1 MLNTTLISCPDDCAD
16 VNLLPALS
24 AANQDCTGYTQTL
37 SQVCDLYI
45 LPSDT
50 GDIFDNWDTEPIVN
64 ATSGAGVGVDNTNAD
79 NTKAKWLVGIGG
91 VSESEETIT
100 EYPKLQK
107 KVTERL
113 YTLTFR
119 VFNLVAAQYN
129 FLRKLQCGDT
139 SFTFYYGDLGGWIYG
154 IAGGLV
160 PNSVDVDFPHGGG
173 NTDKNVG
180 ILTITF
186 RATTDPDRFVN
197 PNPQDA

>member
-1 MLNTTLISCPDDCAD
+1 MLNLTAIACPDDCAD
-16 VNLLPALS
+16 VNTLPAI
-24 AANQDCTGYTQTL
+24 AADQDCTGYTQTL

-45 LPSDT
+45 LPSATADL
-50 GDIFDNWDTEPIVN
+50 FDNWDAEPIVN
-64 ATSGAGVGVDNTNAD
+64 TTPASGVGVDNTNTD

-91 VSESEETIT
+91 VAEPEETID
-100 EYPKLQK
+100 EYPKLQR

-129 FLRKLQCGDT
+129 FLRQLQCGDT

-154 IAGGLV
+154 VEGGLS
-160 PNSVDVDFPHGGG
+160 PTSVDVDFPHGGG
-173 NTDKNVG
+173 NTDKNVA

-186 RATTDPDRFVN
+186 RANGDPDRFVN